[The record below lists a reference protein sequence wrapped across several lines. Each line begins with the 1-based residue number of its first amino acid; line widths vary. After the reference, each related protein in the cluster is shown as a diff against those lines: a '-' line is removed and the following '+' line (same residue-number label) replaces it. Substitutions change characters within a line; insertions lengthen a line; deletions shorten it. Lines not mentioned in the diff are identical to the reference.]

1 MYSCTG
7 QGTQQP
13 FEHVSGLTELL
24 VPDCARGSFKNGA
37 GHTGN
42 MYPEGNEMALAL
54 EVIESTEI
62 NRVAKYGMPQLTF
75 DWYLLCK
82 VTLRSQIVTA
92 TVTCWSKMRCERWR
106 SAVWK
111 GTGVS

>member
-1 MYSCTG
+1 VHAVDIVRMIFVAKKPFTIHPSGYRYSCTG

-13 FEHVSGLTELL
+13 LEHVSGLTELL

-54 EVIESTEI
+54 EVIAFTKK

-75 DWYLLCK
+75 D
-82 VTLRSQIVTA
+82 
-92 TVTCWSKMRCERWR
+92 
-106 SAVWK
+106 
-111 GTGVS
+111 